1 MSPGSYAPNLHE
13 GSRSE
18 YLAQYVF
25 SMFGTSVPV
34 LHQEDYGLDLHCTL
48 SEREG
53 QRARPVAYFSVQ
65 VKSIDGPWEFDDA
78 GSVKWLVE
86 YPAPLLLCIVDKAKA
101 RLSIYQT
108 LARFG
113 AAVRM
118 ELPAQLRL
126 LPGAAG
132 QGRALSW
139 DREGNSELGPP
150 ILQFIIADL
159 MDDALFT
166 QYRDV
171 LRFWVVCDQQNI
183 WRYQAGMWSVSVPS
197 RYITNEL
204 PGGGRFRYLLN
215 YATEEIRSKAEN
227 SASELEEWPGPLM
240 LAADDRV
247 GALLAALMLRHRD
260 PGYEKGW
267 ASNLVTSLRA
277 DGRLDAAT
285 GTKSTDYVF
294 APIDK
299 LLEELRRKM
308 TG

>member
-48 SEREG
+48 SERQG

-78 GSVKWLVE
+78 DSVKWLVE

-101 RLSIYQT
+101 RFSIYQT

-113 AAVRM
+113 AAVKM
-118 ELPAQLRL
+118 KLPAQLRL

-139 DREGNSELGPP
+139 DHEGNRSW
-150 ILQFIIADL
+150 D
-159 MDDALFT
+159 
-166 QYRDV
+166 R
-171 LRFWVVCDQQNI
+171 RSC
-183 WRYQAGMWSVSVPS
+183 SSPS
-197 RYITNEL
+197 RT
-204 PGGGRFRYLLN
+204 
-215 YATEEIRSKAEN
+215 
-227 SASELEEWPGPLM
+227 
-240 LAADDRV
+240 
-247 GALLAALMLRHRD
+247 
-260 PGYEKGW
+260 
-267 ASNLVTSLRA
+267 
-277 DGRLDAAT
+277 
-285 GTKSTDYVF
+285 
-294 APIDK
+294 
-299 LLEELRRKM
+299 
-308 TG
+308 